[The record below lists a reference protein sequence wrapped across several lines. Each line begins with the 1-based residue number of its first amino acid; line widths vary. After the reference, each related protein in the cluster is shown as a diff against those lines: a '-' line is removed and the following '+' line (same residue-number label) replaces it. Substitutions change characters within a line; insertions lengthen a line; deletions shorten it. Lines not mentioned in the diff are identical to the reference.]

1 VIIPGYFTD
10 WWKPFVTKNTLMGNG
25 MKLLEKVSIA
35 ASACILLAALVF
47 WTIQIRG
54 VLELLR
60 LAYG

>member
-1 VIIPGYFTD
+1 
-10 WWKPFVTKNTLMGNG
+10 MGTG
-25 MKLLEKVSIA
+25 MNLLEKISIA

-47 WTIQIRG
+47 WTIQIRS